1 MLFTEHYF
9 VPHYLHIL
17 SFNPHN
23 NLVSHIEVL
32 HLIDEK
38 TEIHSDKP
46 IFLQETGSLEKDTL
60 EMVPAQERIL

>member
-1 MLFTEHYF
+1 M
-9 VPHYLHIL
+9 

>member
-1 MLFTEHYF
+1 M
-9 VPHYLHIL
+9 
-17 SFNPHN
+17 
-23 NLVSHIEVL
+23 SHIEVL

-46 IFLQETGSLEKDTL
+46 IFLQETESLEKDTL